1 MDSVVTRMKGMVYE
15 LSVIAPCYN
24 EEGNLRELVNRLRA
38 AFATK
43 NIAGEVVLVDDGSK
57 DGTGPLIDQLAKE
70 NPDVVA
76 VHHDVNRGM
85 VAGWRSGLQASHG
98 DLVCLIDADLQNL
111 PEDVCR
117 LYREIRVSGADVVQ
131 GSRSSVGRLRDSR
144 FLLSKGLNL
153 ILNTCFGM
161 RLRDNKS
168 GFIICRRDVLADI
181 LRHRFHYYYF
191 QSLIMVAAKSKGYT
205 IREVETLFE
214 SRLVGKSFIPQFP
227 IAVIFKALLDVIK
240 ATFEYRI
247 SDQPTTILGEHLQKL
262 APLDPSKETMQG
274 WRRALFSLYTW
285 TMPMHAWMISRNIRI
300 YYDELKRSQWLT
312 PEQIREIQERK
323 LRELVHQAYYH
334 VGYYRDLFDR
344 LGLTPADIRTI
355 EDLQKLP
362 LLDKK
367 TVRKHLYFDLL
378 SDNHDKKKML
388 KITTSGSTGE
398 PFVCYADKF
407 QLEMRWA
414 ATLRS
419 MEWTG
424 YRFGDRQARL
434 WHQTIG
440 MNWRQVIR
448 ERLDAFLNRRIFIPA
463 YEMSD
468 KNLPRSMAKLQR
480 FQPTLIDGYAESFNF
495 LAHYIK
501 RNELPGVRPKGIISS
516 AQALPDQS
524 RQVIENTFGCRA
536 FDKYGSREFSGIAY
550 ESDGHDGHLVV
561 AENYIVE
568 ILKDGR
574 PAAPGEI
581 GEVVITD
588 LNNRCLPFIR
598 YRVGDLA
605 VALDSST
612 PSKCGRGLPRIGRIE
627 GRAQA
632 VILGANGN
640 YLPGTFFMH
649 YFKDFDYVVRQFQI
663 IQKRLGHLTL
673 KIVKADRFND
683 QLFNEILDGL
693 RRYVG
698 KEMEI
703 AIEFVD
709 SIPMVRTGKHQATIS
724 ELNLDFQKINQRETV
739 GQ

>member
-1 MDSVVTRMKGMVYE
+1 MICE

-24 EEGNLRELVNRLRA
+24 EEGNLRELVNRLRT
-38 AFATK
+38 AFETK
-43 NIAGEVVLVDDGSK
+43 NIAGEIVLVDDGSQ
-57 DGTGPLIDQLAKE
+57 DGTGTLVDQLAQE
-70 NPDVVA
+70 HPNVVA
-76 VHHDVNRGM
+76 VHHERNRGM
-85 VAGWRSGLQASHG
+85 VAGWQSGLEASHG

-117 LYREIRVSGADVVQ
+117 LYRELRVSGADIVQ
-131 GSRSSVGRLRDSR
+131 GFRSSVGRLRDSR
-144 FLLSKGLNL
+144 YFLSKTLNA
-153 ILNTCFGM
+153 ILNMCFGM

-168 GFIICRRDVLADI
+168 GFIICRRDVLSDI
-181 LRHRFHYYYF
+181 LRHRFRYYYF
-191 QSLIMVAAKSKGYT
+191 QSLIMVAAKSRGYT
-205 IREVETLFE
+205 IREIETLFE
-214 SRLVGKSFIPQFP
+214 SRLVGRSFIPRAPLFL
-227 IAVIFKALLDVIK
+227 ISKVLIDVVTAIL
-240 ATFEYRI
+240 EYRI
-247 SDQPTTILGEHLQKL
+247 SDQRTTILDEYLLNQQS
-262 APLDPSKETMQG
+262 LDPSKETMSG
-274 WRRALFSLYTW
+274 WRRALFGLYTS
-285 TMPMHAWMISRNIRI
+285 TMPLHAWLISRNVRI
-300 YYDELKRSQWLT
+300 YYEQLKRSQWLT
-312 PEQIREIQERK
+312 PAQIRDIQERK
-323 LRELVHQAYYH
+323 LRDLIHQAYYH

-344 LGLTPADIRTI
+344 LGLTPSDIRTI
-355 EDLQKLP
+355 DDLQKLP

-398 PFVCYADKF
+398 PFVLYAEKY

-440 MNWRQVIR
+440 MSWGQVIR
-448 ERLDAFLNRRIFIPA
+448 ERVDALFNRRLFIPA

-468 KNLPRSMAKLQR
+468 RNLPDSMAKLR
-480 FQPTLIDGYAESFNF
+480 SFKPVLIDGYAESFNF

-501 RNELPGVRPKGIISS
+501 HHGLQGVSSKGIISS

-524 RQVIENTFGCRA
+524 RETIETAFGCRV

-568 ILKDGR
+568 ILKEGR
-574 PAAPGEI
+574 PAQPGEL
-581 GEVVITD
+581 GEVIITD
-588 LNNRCLPFIR
+588 LNNRCTPFIR
-598 YRVGDLA
+598 YRIGDLA
-605 VALDSST
+605 VAMDT
-612 PSKCGRGLPRIGRIE
+612 RAPSPCGRGLPRIGRIE

-632 VILGANGN
+632 VIVGANGN

-663 IQKRLGHLTL
+663 IQTRLRHLTL

-683 QLFNEILDGL
+683 QLLSEILEGL

-698 KEMEI
+698 AEMEI
-703 AIEFVD
+703 DVEFVD
-709 SIPMVRTGKHQATIS
+709 FIPMVRTGKHQATIS
-724 ELNLDFQKINQRETV
+724 LLNLDFQRLDQQEAVRR
-739 GQ
+739 